1 MLGPFKRVVLYVLLY
16 CSLDFIFLSFFTTT
30 YWEERKQIILEYS
43 LKGFLSVCLE
53 NLKWVNY
60 FLLCACLSTRGR
72 KDNSQTFVLHVLRL
86 CTAQFHMVVY
96 DKKSLKNLVN
106 SE

>member
-1 MLGPFKRVVLYVLLY
+1 MLGPFKHVVLYLLLY
-16 CSLDFIFLSFFTTT
+16 RSLDFILLSFFTTT

-43 LKGFLSVCLE
+43 LKGFLLVCLE

-60 FLLCACLSTRGR
+60 FLLCVCLSTRGR
-72 KDNSQTFVLHVLRL
+72 KDNSQTFVLHVHHL
-86 CTAQFHMVVY
+86 CTSQFRKVLY

>member
-1 MLGPFKRVVLYVLLY
+1 MLGPFKHVVLYCLFY
-16 CSLDFIFLSFFTTT
+16 YSLDFILLCFFTTT

-43 LKGFLSVCLE
+43 LKGFLLVCLE

-72 KDNSQTFVLHVLRL
+72 RDNSQTSVLHVHPL
-86 CTAQFHMVVY
+86 CTAQLHKVAY
-96 DKKSLKNLVN
+96 DKKSLKSLVN